1 MKGKVHIGTSGWHYP
16 HWKTLFYPD
25 DLSKSKWL
33 RFYSEKLQ
41 GINQIKQWVG
51 GDLLRNYTEDF

>member
-25 DLSKSKWL
+25 DLSKGKWL

-41 GINQIKQWVG
+41 GINQIK
-51 GDLLRNYTEDF
+51 